1 MSSDIQQVEAM
12 QTSFTQPTLISSSH
26 QCGEWLLVSMVTVS
40 EWERMSK
47 NDCSHFAS
55 KALMQWLT

>member
-12 QTSFTQPTLISSSH
+12 QMSFTQPTLISSSH
-26 QCGEWLLVSMVTVS
+26 QIGEWLLVSMVTVS

-47 NDCSHFAS
+47 YDCGHFAS
-55 KALMQWLT
+55 KTLM